1 MNMPIHCPVCGDPLL
16 TSYDDDDT
24 ILIKVCK
31 KRITHEIS
39 YFADVPTDTVYKVTI
54 RIWGAPVKYVTW
66 VFTKKEL
73 FITAKTGKSNITY
86 LPYFEPDLTNYQNLV
101 EKVKTYILFS

>member
-1 MNMPIHCPVCGDPLL
+1 MNLPIKCPVCSDPLL

-31 KRITHEIS
+31 KRISHEIS

-54 RIWGAPVKYVTW
+54 RIGGVPVKYVTW

-73 FITAKTGKSNITY
+73 FLMARTGRSNITY
-86 LPYFEPDLTNYQNLV
+86 LPYFEPDLTNYNKLV
-101 EKVKTYILFS
+101 DKVKTYLLFS